1 MGLER
6 VLVFGEQ
13 EGGSLASAVLELL
26 AGARALSGAVDVV
39 AFGAG
44 AASVAEVVGE
54 HGAATLHAAVDPEY
68 DEVLAGAPAADA
80 TADLVR
86 RQGHDLVLVAST
98 YAGRDFAGRLAAQLG
113 APLVANA
120 LDIVAEPEIAIRSSI
135 FGAALDVTT
144 TVTRTP
150 AVVLVRPRSFV
161 AASVAGGAATVVPLD
176 APVAAMH
183 RAVRRVERRAE
194 AAAGPQLE
202 EATLVVSGGRG
213 LGDPKNFALVEEL
226 AQLLGGAV
234 GASRA
239 VVDAGWVPYALQ
251 VGQTGKTVKPSIYI
265 ACGISGAMQHTV
277 GMKGAKHIIAINR
290 DSEASIFKIA
300 DLGVVG
306 DVLKILPQLI
316 DEVRARRPG

>member
-1 MGLER
+1 MSLER
-6 VLVFGEQ
+6 ILVFGEL
-13 EGGSLASAVLELL
+13 EGGSLVPAVLEIL
-26 AGARALSGAVDVV
+26 AGARGLAGAIDVV
-39 AFGAG
+39 AFGAA
-44 AASVAEVVGE
+44 AASAAEAAGE
-54 HGAATLHAAVDPEY
+54 HGAATLHAAVDPAY
-68 DEVLAGAPAADA
+68 DDVLLGAPAADA
-80 TADLVR
+80 TAGLVR
-86 RQGHDLVLVAST
+86 QQGHDLVLVAST
-98 YAGRDFAGRLAAQLG
+98 YVGRDFAGRLAAQLG

-135 FGAALDVTT
+135 FGATLHVTT

-150 AVVLVRPRSFV
+150 AVVLVRPKSFV
-161 AASVAGGAATVVPLD
+161 AASVAGGAAAVVPLD

-194 AAAGPQLE
+194 TAAGPRLE

-213 LGDPKNFALVEEL
+213 LGEPKNFALVEEL
-226 AQLLGGAV
+226 ARLLGGAV

-251 VGQTGKTVKPSIYI
+251 VGQTGKTVNPSIYI

-277 GMKGAKHIIAINR
+277 GMKGAKHIVAINR
-290 DSEASIFKIA
+290 DPDASIFKIA